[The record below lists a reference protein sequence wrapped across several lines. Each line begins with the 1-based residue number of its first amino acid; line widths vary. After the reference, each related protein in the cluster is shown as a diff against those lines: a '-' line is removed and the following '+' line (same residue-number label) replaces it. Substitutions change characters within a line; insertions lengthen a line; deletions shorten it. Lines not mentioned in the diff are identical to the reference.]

1 MKPKQKVA
9 YFPVLPSEQAIL
21 ERIREPDLRAN
32 SVEILAM
39 LDLIAEAGV
48 SVRELENALAD
59 FEATQ
64 DETGLDARFEAL
76 EARLVARV
84 QRSLAEAE
92 GRLSRRVA
100 GEVDPVESEE
110 PIAVVPPAG
119 SPNSVEK
126 ASSSAE
132 IESKTA
138 VAVRVAGELIQG
150 PSVAAFYR
158 RFWMWMFDNGHLSDA
173 DLPIPSSKQRHLV
186 AAEPVHPSGK
196 QFFVTFEHAGVFVEM
211 NIGRARAVAAVRKV
225 LDATQLSYEVL
236 VGGEATPAVGSSD
249 RAATLNAFW
258 KTVLAV
264 AHERSNL
271 HDGNAGGNEKW
282 NWVGTKRGPYGWN
295 YVVRQREAQVEL
307 YIDDADASENERL
320 FDRLAT
326 RREEIEREFGGMFEW
341 QRLPGKRACRIRHI
355 VDEGGYRDRER
366 WDEIADALVGAMI
379 RMEAAFRK
387 HVEGS

>member
-32 SVEILAM
+32 ADEVLAM

-48 SVRELENALAD
+48 SVRELESALAD

-64 DETGLDARFEAL
+64 DEAGLDARFEAL

-100 GEVDPVESEE
+100 GEVDAVDSKESR
-110 PIAVVPPAG
+110 PAIAP
-119 SPNSVEK
+119 PNSAVEPQP
-126 ASSSAE
+126 SAD

-158 RFWMWMFDNGHLSDA
+158 KFWVWMFDRGHLSET

-196 QFFVTFEHAGVFVEM
+196 AFFVTFEHAGAFIEM

-225 LDATQLSYEVL
+225 LDAAQLEHEVL
-236 VGGEATPAVGSSD
+236 VGGEESPATGSSD

-295 YVVRQREAQVEL
+295 YVVRQHEAQVEL
-307 YIDDADASENERL
+307 YIDDADAETNERL
-320 FDRLAT
+320 FDALAA
-326 RREEIEREFGGMFEW
+326 RREEIEGRFGTAVEW
-341 QRLPGKRACRIRHI
+341 QRLTGRRACRVRY
-355 VDEGGYRDRER
+355 VLDGGGYRNSDR
-366 WDEIADALVGAMI
+366 WDEIADRMVGAMT
-379 RMEAAFRK
+379 RLEEAFRPYI
-387 HVEGS
+387 EAS